1 MPLDLPGHGTHECV
15 DNTIGV
21 HEPHGF
27 DRHPGSGD
35 RSMIAPRGEPRHAE
49 GGITLVE
56 LMVYMMLSLIVL
68 AVVGGVLASGLRT
81 QATVQTV
88 TDATTTAQQ
97 IVSSIQSGVR
107 NASAVTVVSP
117 PTAGSQMLIARVIGM
132 DPASTAASCQA
143 WYYTPSNGG
152 AVYTKKTTPA
162 SVITVPSS
170 DPPSGWSLLGV
181 GVSPSSSAGAVFT
194 APAGL
199 RVDLTFNVA
208 AASQPYVS
216 MLTTIYTPQ
225 TTTVS
230 APCY

>member
-1 MPLDLPGHGTHECV
+1 MTTLRSER
-15 DNTIGV
+15 
-21 HEPHGF
+21 PH
-27 DRHPGSGD
+27 P
-35 RSMIAPRGEPRHAE
+35 E

-56 LMVYMMLSLIVL
+56 LIIYALLSIIVL
-68 AVVGGVLASGLRT
+68 AVVGGVLANGLQT
-81 QATVQTV
+81 QARVKTV
-88 TDATTTAQQ
+88 TDAATTAQQ
-97 IVSSIQSGVR
+97 IVSSIQSGVH
-107 NASAVTVVSP
+107 NSSAVTIVSP
-117 PTAGSQMLIARVIGM
+117 STTGSQMLIARVIGM
-132 DPASTAASCQA
+132 DTASTATCQA

-152 AVYTKKTTPA
+152 AMYTKKTSPA
-162 SVITVPSS
+162 AVIAAPTS

-181 GVSPSSSAGAVFT
+181 GVTPSSPSGSVFT

-208 AASQPYVS
+208 AVSQPYVS

>member
-1 MPLDLPGHGTHECV
+1 
-15 DNTIGV
+15 
-21 HEPHGF
+21 
-27 DRHPGSGD
+27 
-35 RSMIAPRGEPRHAE
+35 MIAAHGEGPRSEK
-49 GGITLVE
+49 GITLVE
-56 LMVYMMLSLIVL
+56 LMIYMLLSLIVL
-68 AVVGGVLASGLRT
+68 AVVGGVLVTGLRT
-81 QATVQTV
+81 QATVRTV

-97 IVSSIQSGVR
+97 IATSIQSGVR

-117 PTAGSQMLIARVIGM
+117 ATAGSQMLIARVVGM
-132 DPASTAASCQA
+132 DPASTAATCQA

-152 AVYTKKTTPA
+152 ALYMKKTSPA
-162 SVITVPSS
+162 SVIAVPSS

-181 GVSPSSSAGAVFT
+181 GVTPSSSGGAVFT

-199 RVDLTFNVA
+199 RVELTFNVA
-208 AASQPYVS
+208 ASAQPYVS

>member
-1 MPLDLPGHGTHECV
+1 MIASRT
-15 DNTIGV
+15 
-21 HEPHGF
+21 
-27 DRHPGSGD
+27 DRHDPE
-35 RSMIAPRGEPRHAE
+35 R
-49 GGITLVE
+49 GITLVE
-56 LMVYMMLSLIVL
+56 LMIYALLSLIVL
-68 AVVGGVLASGLRT
+68 AIVGGVLASGLRT
-81 QATVQTV
+81 QAAVQTV
-88 TDATTTAQQ
+88 TSAATTAQQ

-107 NASAVTVVSP
+107 NASAVTIVSP
-117 PTAGSQMLIARVIGM
+117 PTAGSQMLIARVVGM
-132 DPASTAASCQA
+132 DPASTAPTCQA
-143 WYYTPSNGG
+143 WYYTPVNGG

-162 SVITVPSS
+162 AAIAIPSS

-181 GVSPSSSAGAVFT
+181 GVSPSSSGGAVFT

-208 AASQPYVS
+208 AVAQPYVS

>member
-1 MPLDLPGHGTHECV
+1 
-15 DNTIGV
+15 
-21 HEPHGF
+21 
-27 DRHPGSGD
+27 
-35 RSMIAPRGEPRHAE
+35 MIAPRVDRRHPE
-49 GGITLVE
+49 GGISLVE
-56 LMVYMMLSLIVL
+56 LMIYALLSLIVL
-68 AVVGGVLASGLRT
+68 AIVGGVLASGLRT
-81 QATVQTV
+81 QAAVQTV
-88 TDATTTAQQ
+88 TGAATTAQQ

-107 NASAVTVVSP
+107 NASAITIVSP
-117 PTAGSQMLIARVIGM
+117 PTAGSQMLVARVVGM
-132 DPASTAASCQA
+132 DPTSTAATCQA

-152 AVYTKKTTPA
+152 AVYMKKTSPA
-162 SVITVPSS
+162 SVIAVPSS

-181 GVSPSSSAGAVFT
+181 GVTPSSSRGVVFT

-208 AASQPYVS
+208 AAAQPYVS